1 MIDVKCPVC
10 KQTIIVGF
18 NGKIY
23 GEDENLR
30 TIRKHWR
37 SHSIGE
43 LMDFMEENMIDQLLV
58 HEASFGKNNIKTE
71 VP

>member
-18 NGKIY
+18 NGKLY
-23 GEDENLR
+23 GENENLR
-30 TIRKHWR
+30 GIRKHWR

-43 LMDFMEENMIDQLLV
+43 IIDFMEEDMINQLLI
-58 HEASFGKNNIKTE
+58 HESSLGKKEMVTKQ
-71 VP
+71 